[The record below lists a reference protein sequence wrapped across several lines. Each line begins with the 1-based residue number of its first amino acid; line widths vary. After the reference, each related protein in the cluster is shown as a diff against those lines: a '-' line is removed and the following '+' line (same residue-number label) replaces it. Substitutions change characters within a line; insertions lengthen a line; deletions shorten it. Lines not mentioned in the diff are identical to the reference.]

1 MWKPLPAQ
9 SSIGLGRKEAN
20 IPVLSGHRPHRALEG
35 HDLIGGGQRVG
46 IAEIDL
52 ILPRPLFMVEALGHD
67 AHLLEGQADVAAD
80 IFSPVGGSHIEITR
94 RIDRQGGGISLL
106 VQLKEVKLALG
117 TDLAKIAHLPRTR
130 AGLLSR

>member
-1 MWKPLPAQ
+1 
-9 SSIGLGRKEAN
+9 
-20 IPVLSGHRPHRALEG
+20 
-35 HDLIGGGQRVG
+35 
-46 IAEIDL
+46 
-52 ILPRPLFMVEALGHD
+52 MVEALGHD